1 MLILSRGNYPFLQP
15 PRWKNSEAQFKYFT
29 FSIRRFMHFRRLISQ
44 FRKNECIL
52 YYFTTRE
59 NPAAPEFGSCRAW
72 PKLSTLQFP
81 LPAQAIKTTNNPRP
95 RAKIQSANL
104 PLISPTEF
112 PILAGVGVGVATAVP
127 VPVPA
132 PVGLEVAVPDA
143 APDPVVLALPVPLPL
158 VVGAEV
164 DGVEADAEDVDLA
177 LAGVVVELETTL
189 ELEETEPAATTFPPD
204 ALPAEEEE
212 EVPAAAALYAA
223 SESPDAGGLTTPAMP
238 PWQWVGV
245 PQKNQMGSVFL
256 TVTWKT
262 SDYQGVRA
270 LVIMS
275 DWKN

>member
-1 MLILSRGNYPFLQP
+1 M
-15 PRWKNSEAQFKYFT
+15 
-29 FSIRRFMHFRRLISQ
+29 
-44 FRKNECIL
+44 
-52 YYFTTRE
+52 
-59 NPAAPEFGSCRAW
+59 
-72 PKLSTLQFP
+72 
-81 LPAQAIKTTNNPRP
+81 
-95 RAKIQSANL
+95 

-112 PILAGVGVGVATAVP
+112 PILAGVGVGVAIAVP
-127 VPVPA
+127 VPVPV
-132 PVGLEVAVPDA
+132 PVGLDVAAVAFPDA
-143 APDPVVLALPVPLPL
+143 APDPFVLALPVPVSVPF

-164 DGVEADAEDVDLA
+164 DGVEADTEGVDLA
-177 LAGVVVELETTL
+177 LTGAAVELETTL
-189 ELEETEPAATTFPPD
+189 ELEETEPAATTFPPS

-223 SESPDAGGLTTPAMP
+223 RESPDAGGLTTPAMP

-270 LVIMS
+270 LVIMI